1 MNIFKKWLKN
11 DWKNAEILRI
21 ETFSEHC
28 NILILNASHDTSS
41 NYLKKFDRDK
51 GHRAYNFHSAL
62 IIFLALFQRKE
73 F

>member
-41 NYLKKFDRDK
+41 NYLKEILIETK
-51 GHRAYNFHSAL
+51 GIEL
-62 IIFLALFQRKE
+62 IIFIQL
-73 F
+73 